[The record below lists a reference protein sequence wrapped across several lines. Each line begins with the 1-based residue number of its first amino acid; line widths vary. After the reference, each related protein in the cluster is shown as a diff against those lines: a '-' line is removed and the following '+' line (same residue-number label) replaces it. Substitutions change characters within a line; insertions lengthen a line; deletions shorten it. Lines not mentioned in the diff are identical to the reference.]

1 MKFRA
6 ARVMKALDEDPLFS
20 GKSIEFND
28 AKAEPIRPMRRL
40 ILCLDGS
47 WQSSNHGE
55 KNIASNIAKLSRSIA
70 SCENYDSCE
79 KHGEQVIHQIV
90 YYDAGVGTG
99 NSAPR
104 EDASRTEKLLANG
117 QKVFEGSFGTGVEEN
132 VCEAY
137 NFLVSYTHACLFS
150 HPLPNICHTGQQLAP
165 WR

>member
-1 MKFRA
+1 MPRL
-6 ARVMKALDEDPLFS
+6 RTQIMQLDLDPLESDPLFS
-20 GKSIEFND
+20 GKSIEFSEVE
-28 AKAEPIRPMRRL
+28 KPEEIRPMRRL

-70 SCENYDSCE
+70 SCQNI
-79 KHGEQVIHQIV
+79 GEGEDRKVIHQII

-104 EDASRTEKLLANG
+104 EDASMPEKLLAQG
-117 QKVFEGSFGTGVEEN
+117 QKVFEGSFGRGVEEN

-137 NFLVSYTHACLFS
+137 NFLVRL
-150 HPLPNICHTGQQLAP
+150 N
-165 WR
+165 

>member
-1 MKFRA
+1 MKFRPVQ
-6 ARVMKALDEDPLFS
+6 VMKAPEEDPLFS
-20 GKSIEFND
+20 GKSIEFDD

-70 SCENYDSCE
+70 SCERNGDE
-79 KHGEQVIHQIV
+79 VIHQIV

-104 EDASRTEKLLANG
+104 EDASRTEKLLAKG
-117 QKVFEGSFGTGVEEN
+117 QKIFEGSFGRGVEEN

-137 NFLVSYTHACLFS
+137 NFLVSSVYAS
-150 HPLPNICHTGQQLAP
+150 PVSYLPAHTCHIGQQLAP
-165 WR
+165 RR